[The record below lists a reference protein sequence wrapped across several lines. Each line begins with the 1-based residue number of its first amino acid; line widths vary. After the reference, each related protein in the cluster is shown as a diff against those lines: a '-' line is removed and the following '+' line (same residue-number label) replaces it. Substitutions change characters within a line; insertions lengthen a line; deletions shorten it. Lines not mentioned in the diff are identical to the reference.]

1 MPAKMESI
9 QEYLD
14 AHPIIC
20 HEGTVDSLLAFLHEV
35 YSMHCRMDNE
45 EVRGGFQALRETMG
59 EFAPEKAD
67 DILSQAANLCFAHE
81 ELGFSHGIL
90 VGMHLMS
97 ELWTM
102 P

>member
-1 MPAKMESI
+1 MSAKMESI

-14 AHPIIC
+14 AHPLLC
-20 HEGTVDSLLAFLHEV
+20 HEGPVDSLLAFLHEV
-35 YSMHCRMDNE
+35 YSMHCRMDNK
-45 EVRGGFQALRETMG
+45 EVREEFRTLREILA
-59 EFAPEKAD
+59 EIAPETAD
-67 DILSQAANLCFAHE
+67 NVLSQAGLLCYAHE